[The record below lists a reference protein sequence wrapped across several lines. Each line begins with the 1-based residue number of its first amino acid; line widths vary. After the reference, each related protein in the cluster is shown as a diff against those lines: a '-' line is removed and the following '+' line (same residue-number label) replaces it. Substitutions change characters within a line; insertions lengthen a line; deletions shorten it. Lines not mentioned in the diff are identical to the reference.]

1 MENLFIKNS
10 SQDQEVLKGAKRFL
24 DNIVSQI
31 TSAYSNIKHHTTE
44 NYKSSTRVDIGC
56 VINPNCTHSFTV
68 DSKGIITYKSY
79 SSLFFKCKNGDE
91 HPTVVTLLKKY
102 PESTRYESSS
112 DFSLVVKIE
121 NEVDFVNKVKDI
133 VFMLEKGGFVLR
145 R

>member
-44 NYKSSTRVDIGC
+44 NYKSSTRVEIGRA
-56 VINPNCTHSFTV
+56 INPNCTHSFTV
-68 DSKGIITYKSY
+68 NSKGVITYTSDNT
-79 SSLFFKCKNGDE
+79 LFFKTNEKE
-91 HPTVVTLLKKY
+91 HPDVVRLLKKY
-102 PESTRYESSS
+102 PKSTRYKNSS
-112 DFSLVVKIE
+112 DFCLVVEIE